1 MRGTALLFVAAVTSV
16 AHAEGRDAGYI
27 SKDVLELEIDQC
39 VSDKTISKDE
49 LLGRGGEYY
58 QRGEVLYLQGDYK
71 GAVQELVSSY
81 CQVPFYSILKDIG
94 QAYERELE
102 YGRAIAYFSRYVLD
116 VPADAKR
123 ANTCAP
129 DPQEDKKN
137 VLARIQ
143 VLEKLPAKIRV
154 QVTPNDAHVSI
165 VQDSIVRSYGNS
177 GTELVVPGGPYQL
190 VIERAGFHSVTR
202 EIHPEIGKPYT
213 YFETLSA
220 IKGHLRVR
228 TIPGDARIF
237 LDNRLVASGLY
248 ETDLPGGK
256 YHVSVEAQE
265 RVTVNQDVDVLADK
279 DADISIDMPREPEFG
294 RKQLLLYSV
303 FGGGFAAG
311 FALEKQDG
319 STIASASVIG
329 AGTAFLGVYYGTDRN
344 LALGTSSLTVTA
356 SLIGGVSGGVLG
368 GLISGSQ
375 DVLLPLIGGGLV
387 IGGVAGYL
395 AGDRTHPT
403 PGDAAVINSGAL
415 WGTVAGS
422 LFSATFKPG
431 DQISSG
437 LVLSGLGMGTVA
449 GVVLQRF
456 FTVSRTRALL
466 IDASGLVGVLLALAA
481 ENVVQQIVDNHATS
495 STERTANY
503 ALGGLTAGLL
513 LGGIFTRSI
522 DDPKLAITPAVN
534 NVRTGAVSTT
544 TFGIAGSF

>member
-1 MRGTALLFVAAVTSV
+1 MRGTALLFVAAMTSV

-39 VSDKTISKDE
+39 VPDKAVSKEE
-49 LLGRGGEYY
+49 LLRRGGEYY

-71 GAVQELVSSY
+71 GAVEELVSSY

-123 ANTCAP
+123 ATACAP
-129 DPQEDKKN
+129 EPQEDKKN

-154 QVTPNDAHVSI
+154 QVTPSDARVSI

-177 GTELVVPGGPYQL
+177 GAELVVPGGPYQL

-213 YFETLSA
+213 YFETLAA

-237 LDNRLVASGLY
+237 LDKRLVASGLY

-256 YHVSVEAQE
+256 YHISVEALDRQ
-265 RVTVNQDVDVLADK
+265 TVDKDVDVFADK
-279 DADISIDMPREPEFG
+279 DADIAIDMPREPEFG

-303 FGGGFAAG
+303 FGGGFAAA
-311 FALEKQDG
+311 FAAQGRSGNFITGATL
-319 STIASASVIG
+319 VG
-329 AGTAFLGVYYGTDRN
+329 AGTGFLGVYYGTDRN
-344 LALGTSSLTVTA
+344 LALGTSSLTVSS
-356 SLIGGVSGGVLG
+356 SLIGGVSGGILG
-368 GLISGSQ
+368 GLVSGSQ
-375 DVLLPLIGGGLV
+375 DVLLPLIAGGLV
-387 IGGVAGYL
+387 VGGVTGYL
-395 AGDRTHPT
+395 VGDRTHPT

-415 WGTVAGS
+415 WGTVAGG
-422 LFSATFKPG
+422 LFSAAFRPG

-449 GVVLQRF
+449 GVVLQRY

-466 IDASGLVGVLLALAA
+466 IDASGAVGIILGLAA
-481 ENVVQQIVDNHATS
+481 ENIVQQAVSHGVTP
-495 STERTANY
+495 TPERTANY
-503 ALGGLTAGLL
+503 ALGGLTTGLV

-522 DDPKLAITPAVN
+522 DDPKLAITPTIGNA
-534 NVRTGAVSTT
+534 RTGTTSTT
-544 TFGIAGSF
+544 TFGFAGSF